1 MRRFY
6 SPQFK
11 TLFLMVAAM
20 LMCGTAF
27 AQTETSETAKG
38 GDGSSVAVEGESY
51 IVDGTYIAGKGSTQ
65 TGTMPSKGFKV
76 RTNNSAGAV
85 FSVKA
90 PYNITKLVIDANSN
104 YAKNADG
111 PAIVVT
117 GVEVDGVAIT
127 GWEGGQFPDKAEGT
141 SALLTIDNI
150 TARESIAIFFDN
162 SNASGNQI
170 NACWE
175 VTYTA
180 PAADAPTLTIEPD
193 TVRLVVGASYQLK
206 KKIVPAEPFA
216 TDGSVF
222 WFTGDIGDFMNN
234 GTVSEIVAINE
245 ETDSIT
251 ALKAGEELMK
261 LAWIGD
267 PENIADTCVVIVD
280 GFNANDH
287 KILKNYVFELIPDT
301 VMFIEGTESFQIW
314 NDGNSQCNAVHN
326 VTNEGF
332 EDLYIQA
339 AAAYNGKGW
348 SNIYGRG
355 LVLGSGAGRC
365 AAIANIPKDAY
376 VEFIYTGTM
385 FVTKDNT
392 MDLKFGPDAGAK
404 KTLVNEE
411 IGRAIYKMDEE
422 GMVGFEIGR
431 GQSIRRITIYD
442 EAIDEGVNTAIQE
455 VEQTVVADEA
465 IYNLMGI
472 KVNGNAKGLVIKNG
486 KKMYV
491 K

>member
-1 MRRFY
+1 MRKLY
-6 SPQFK
+6 PPQFK

-20 LMCGTAF
+20 LVCGTAY

-38 GDGSSVAVEGESY
+38 GSGSNVAVEGESY
-51 IVDGTYIAGKGSTQ
+51 VVDGAFIAGGGSTQ

-76 RTNNSAGAV
+76 RTNVTSTSL
-85 FSVKA
+85 FTVKA
-90 PYNITKLVIDANSN
+90 PYAITKLVIDANSN

-111 PAIVVT
+111 AAVVVT
-117 GVEVDGVAIT
+117 KVEIDGVEFN
-127 GWEGGQFPDKAEGT
+127 GWEGGQFPDKADGE
-141 SALLTIDNI
+141 SAQLIIDNI
-150 TARESIAIFFDN
+150 SAKESIAVYFDDSN
-162 SNASGNQI
+162 SGGHQI

-175 VTYTA
+175 VTYEA
-180 PAADAPTLTIEPD
+180 GPADYPALTVEPD
-193 TVRLVVGASYQLK
+193 TVRLAVGASYQLN
-206 KKIVPAEPFA
+206 KKIVPFEPFA

-222 WFTGDIGDFMNN
+222 WFTGDIFDFMNN
-234 GTVSEIVAINE
+234 GTVSEIVSINTE
-245 ETDSIT
+245 NDSIT
-251 ALKAGEELMK
+251 ALKAGEELVK

-267 PENIADTCVVIVD
+267 PENVADTCVVIVD
-280 GFNANDH
+280 GFDANDH
-287 KILKNYVFELIPDT
+287 KILKNYLFELIPDT
-301 VMFIEGTESFQIW
+301 VMFTTGTESFQIW
-314 NDGNSQCNAVHN
+314 NDGNSQCNAVYN

-376 VEFIYTGTM
+376 IEFIYTGTM
-385 FVTKDNT
+385 FVTKDNS

-404 KTLVNEE
+404 KTLISEE

-431 GQSIRRITIYD
+431 GQSIKRVTVYE
-442 EAIDEGVNTAIQE
+442 EAITEGVNTAIQE
-455 VEQTVVADEA
+455 VVEQNAAEEA
-465 IYNLMGI
+465 AYNLMGI
-472 KVNGNAKGLVIKNG
+472 KVNANAKGLIIKNG
-486 KKMYV
+486 KKVLV

>member
-1 MRRFY
+1 
-6 SPQFK
+6 
-11 TLFLMVAAM
+11 M
-20 LMCGTAF
+20 LMCGTAY
-27 AQTETSETAKG
+27 AQVETSETAKG

-85 FSVKA
+85 FTVKA

-117 GVEVDGVAIT
+117 KVEVDGAEISS
-127 GWEGGQFPDKAEGT
+127 WEGGQFPDKAEET
-141 SALLTIDNI
+141 SAQLTINNI

-180 PAADAPTLTIEPD
+180 PAADSPTLTVEPD
-193 TVRLVVGASYQLK
+193 TLRLVAGASYQLT
-206 KKIVPAEPFA
+206 KKIVPADPFA
-216 TDGSVF
+216 TNGEVI
-222 WFTGDIGDFMNN
+222 WYTGDIGDFMNN
-234 GTVSEIVAINE
+234 GTTSEIVSINE
-245 ETDSIT
+245 ETDSVT
-251 ALKAGEELMK
+251 ALKAGEELLK
-261 LAWIGD
+261 LTWLGD
-267 PENIADTCVVIVD
+267 PENVADTCVVIVD
-280 GFNANDH
+280 GFDANDH
-287 KILKNYVFELIPDT
+287 KIIKNHLFELVPDT
-301 VMFIEGTESFQIW
+301 VMFNTGSESYQIW
-314 NDGNSQCNAVHN
+314 NDGNSQCNAVYN

-355 LVLGSGAGRC
+355 LVLGTGAGRC
-365 AAIANIPKDAY
+365 AAIGNIPKDAY
-376 VEFIYTGTM
+376 VEFIYTGSM

-404 KTLVNEE
+404 KTLISEE

-431 GQSIRRITIYD
+431 GQSIKRITIYE
-442 EAIDEGVNTAIQE
+442 EAITEGANTAIKE
-455 VEQTVVADEA
+455 IEQVVTAEEA
-465 IYNLMGI
+465 AYNLMGV
-472 KVNGNAKGLVIKNG
+472 KVNGNAKGLIIKNG
-486 KKMYV
+486 KKVFV